1 MTCHRDV
8 LHMADAYGQLVLDYC
23 KKYKIESIESI
34 TYNKY
39 SVYIV
44 TKNMDYTLTY
54 DYLDQFLAM
63 ESDAL
68 EQVEG

>member
-1 MTCHRDV
+1 MTCHRNV
-8 LHMADAYGQLVLDYC
+8 LRMAESYGQFVLDYC
-23 KKYKIESIESI
+23 KKHRIEDIESL
-34 TYNKY
+34 TYNRY

-54 DYLDQFLAM
+54 DYLDQFLAL

-68 EQVEG
+68 EQMEG

>member
-1 MTCHRDV
+1 MICHRDV
-8 LHMADAYGQLVLDYC
+8 LYMADAYCQLVLDYC

-68 EQVEG
+68 EQMEG

>member
-8 LHMADAYGQLVLDYC
+8 LHTADTYGQLVLDYC
-23 KKYKIESIESI
+23 KKYKIEAIESI
-34 TYNKY
+34 TYSRY